1 MPENISTRTANEKR
15 IRAYAEATGEK
26 VSRSKCQ
33 RLALKWEK
41 RCKLIPM
48 SELRHLF
55 GHSDRTAELALSNVL
70 NEGISHPDRKH

>member
-15 IRAYAEATGEK
+15 IRAYADAEGVK

-41 RCKLIPM
+41 RCKIITLA
-48 SELRHLF
+48 ELRHLF
-55 GHSDRTAELALSNVL
+55 GHSDGTAEQALMNVL
-70 NEGISHPDRKH
+70 NKQQEEG